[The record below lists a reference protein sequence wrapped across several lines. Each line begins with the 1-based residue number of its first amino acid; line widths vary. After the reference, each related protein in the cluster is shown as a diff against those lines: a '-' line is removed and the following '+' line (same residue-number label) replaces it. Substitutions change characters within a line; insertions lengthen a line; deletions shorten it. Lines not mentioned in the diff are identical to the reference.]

1 MDSKSVRCWPA
12 NKVEPRVGLYYV
24 FIAPGICYGITYTVP
39 WFDMGC
45 RTCLTVS
52 VVLTTRHVF
61 LLEAAYSPAARA
73 VAGSSAREERSVI
86 LLMVMTPHGPGIF
99 SVR

>member
-1 MDSKSVRCWPA
+1 MDSKNVRYWPA
-12 NKVEPRVGLYYV
+12 NKVEPRVGLYFV
-24 FIAPGICYGITYTVP
+24 FIAPGIRYGSTYIVP

-45 RTCLTVS
+45 RTRLTVY
-52 VVLTTRHVF
+52 VVSMTRHIF

-86 LLMVMTPHGPGIF
+86 PLVVMTPRGSGIL